1 MGKGRPPK
9 IVEEFN
15 TIWKR
20 TKAKKALME
29 IFSIVTSED
38 MVFLYKEIK
47 DKIYL
52 RYTFEWKTIDKKDMK
67 KYLEPLGEEV
77 SFELS
82 CYLDEAFKKYKKQNI
97 NEII

>member
-9 IVEEFN
+9 IIVDGSN

-29 IFSIVTSED
+29 IFSVVTSED

-47 DKIYL
+47 DKIYI

-67 KYLEPLGEEV
+67 KYLEPLDEEV
-77 SFELS
+77 SPELS
-82 CYLDEAFKKYKKQNI
+82 CYLDEAFKKYQKIKI
-97 NEII
+97 

>member
-9 IVEEFN
+9 IIVDGSD

-29 IFSIVTSED
+29 IFSVVTSED

-52 RYTFEWKTIDKKDMK
+52 RYTFEWKIIDKKDMK
-67 KYLEPLGEEV
+67 KYLEPLDEEV
-77 SFELS
+77 SPELS
-82 CYLDEAFKKYKKQNI
+82 CYLDEVFKKYQKIKI
-97 NEII
+97 

>member
-9 IVEEFN
+9 IIIDGSD

-29 IFSIVTSED
+29 IFSVVTSED

-52 RYTFEWKTIDKKDMK
+52 RYTFEWKIIDKKDIK
-67 KYLEPLGEEV
+67 KYLEPLDEEV
-77 SFELS
+77 SPELS
-82 CYLDEAFKKYKKQNI
+82 CYLDEVFKKYQKIKI
-97 NEII
+97 

>member
-9 IVEEFN
+9 TIVDGSN

-29 IFSIVTSED
+29 IFSVVTSED

-47 DKIYL
+47 DKIYI

-67 KYLEPLGEEV
+67 KYLEPLDEEV
-77 SFELS
+77 SPELS
-82 CYLDEAFKKYKKQNI
+82 CYLDEAFKKYQKIKI
-97 NEII
+97 

>member
-9 IVEEFN
+9 IIVDGSD
-15 TIWKR
+15 ISWKR

-38 MVFLYKEIK
+38 MVFLYKEVK
-47 DKIYL
+47 DKIYI

-67 KYLEPLGEEV
+67 KYLEPLDEEV
-77 SFELS
+77 SPELS
-82 CYLDEAFKKYKKQNI
+82 CYLDEAFKKYQKIKI
-97 NEII
+97 

>member
-9 IVEEFN
+9 IIIDGSD

-29 IFSIVTSED
+29 IFSVVTSED

-52 RYTFEWKTIDKKDMK
+52 RYTFEWKIIDKKDMK
-67 KYLEPLGEEV
+67 KYLEPLDEEV
-77 SFELS
+77 SPELS
-82 CYLDEAFKKYKKQNI
+82 CYLDEAFKKYQKIKI
-97 NEII
+97 